1 MSEYVSIG
9 SMKEIADDI
18 KDNIG
23 KDESVVNLV
32 KHYEITKSAL
42 LDKKILSCEEDA
54 EDWAA
59 EERPSSLFFSHG
71 EYRVGGLDYIS
82 EELNRKRTSNRAMYS
97 LVSNEMIINSAD
109 NPIPSF
115 MIFQCLF
122 EENDFENLYCTVYFR
137 ALEVSNFLSIN
148 LEEIRQNIT
157 KLIDNGIRFNNFRLL
172 IVAGRA
178 HHTNSFIPLKKPEI
192 DKLSPAEIHEMV
204 LDKDWTGLSKL
215 LREKSQFQSVIQLE
229 SLRNLQGIFSS
240 KHSEIEDYPKS
251 ILDNCIEIAE
261 ELLSLRQKDSHSV
274 KLNELSAELEI
285 KLTNLAQELENLN

>member
-1 MSEYVSIG
+1 MSEYVSIE
-9 SMKEIADDI
+9 SMKAIADDI

-42 LDKKILSCEEDA
+42 LDKKILDCEEDA
-54 EDWAA
+54 RDWAA

-122 EENDFENLYCTVYFR
+122 EENDSENLYCTVYFR
-137 ALEVSNFLSIN
+137 ALEVSKFLSIN
-148 LEEIRQNIT
+148 LEEIRQNIV
-157 KLIDNGIRFNNFRLL
+157 KLISDGIRFNNVRLL

-178 HHTNSFIPLKKPEI
+178 HHTNSFISLKKPEI

-204 LDKDWTGLSKL
+204 LDKEWIRLSKL
-215 LREKSQFQSVIQLE
+215 LREKSQVQSVIQLK
-229 SLRNLQGIFSS
+229 SLRHLQDFFHS
-240 KHSEIEDYPKS
+240 KHTKIEDYPKS
-251 ILDNCIEIAE
+251 ILDKCVEIAE

-274 KLNELSAELEI
+274 KLNELSTEL
-285 KLTNLAQELENLN
+285 KSRLTELAQLLEDLI